1 MTSSSATK
9 RNSAAGSR
17 TLWMSQGQAMRSTR
31 ALRRVTHFI
40 SRRSPPRPEDQQA
53 YGRGAGDE
61 HGLGNLEAPAE
72 SKRYEPD
79 QERRH
84 VHDGPAGEGKARPGD
99 GARGSGRHPAHE
111 GLDLRGAAPA
121 VEPREGGHDGGEE

>member
-17 TLWMSQGQAMRSTR
+17 NLRMSQGQAMRATR

-40 SRRSPPRPEDQQA
+40 SRRSPPRPEEQQA
-53 YGRGAGDE
+53 HGRGAGDE

-79 QERRH
+79 QERRD
-84 VHDGPAGEGKARPGD
+84 VHDGPAGEDEAGPGD

-111 GLDLRGAAPA
+111 GPDPRVAAHAGAPRG
-121 VEPREGGHDGGEE
+121 GGHDGGEE